1 MLTDKLF
8 DFDFYKNSMSLF
20 LKNSPGMTEKAKMLF
35 DILLN
40 VRDSQDKVFGYLD
53 IFYYKN
59 DTDNYITEYTDTSKT
74 SSWLDLIG
82 DFLEINRS
90 FDILYEFY
98 NTAGPNYTK
107 KIKVNLTDEEF
118 LIYIQASIFK
128 LIFDGTQEMFDK
140 YYQNSNSFIG
150 KLGIRAITSE
160 IVTTDSDRS
169 AICNMF
175 FPNSETYSDNL
186 KNLFQYGF
194 LTPHS
199 IGIKYYYVL
208 G

>member
-1 MLTDKLF
+1 
-8 DFDFYKNSMSLF
+8 MSLF

-53 IFYYKN
+53 IFYYN
-59 DTDNYITEYTDTSKT
+59 DDGDNYITKYTDTTGVPPKT

-82 DFLEINRS
+82 EFLEINRS
-90 FDILYEFY
+90 FDILYKVF
-98 NTAGPNYTK
+98 NATGPN
-107 KIKVNLTDEEF
+107 KIDKINVNLTDKEF

-128 LIFDGTQEMFDK
+128 LIFDGTQKMFDE

-160 IVTTDSDRS
+160 IGEGDSSKS

-175 FPNSETYSDNL
+175 FPNGSSYSENL
-186 KNLFQYGF
+186 QNLFQYGF
-194 LTPHS
+194 LTPQL
-199 IGIKYYYVL
+199 IGIKYNYVL